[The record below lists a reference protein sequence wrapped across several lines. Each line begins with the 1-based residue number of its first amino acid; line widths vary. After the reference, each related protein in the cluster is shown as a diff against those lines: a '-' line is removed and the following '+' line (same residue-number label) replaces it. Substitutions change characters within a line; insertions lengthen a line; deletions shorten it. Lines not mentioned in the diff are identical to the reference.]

1 MRYYIQAENT
11 ANSQDMEINMKSI
24 ASKLKGDFVIIKLK
38 EASLRYTSTTT
49 VALGSVTFNISLNNV
64 RAVNVIN
71 DSEDLILTL
80 GAENKLEVATS
91 AKLAVYFIDNDNVEA
106 VIPRSYLEQIIT
118 LSFNVRLSNTTIAT
132 YSSKNVI
139 LEVRDLE

>member
-24 ASKLKGDFVIIKLK
+24 AGKLKGDFVIIKLK
-38 EASLRYTSTTT
+38 EASLRYTSTTST
-49 VALGSVTFNISLNNV
+49 ALGSATFNISLNNV

-91 AKLAVYFIDNDNVEA
+91 AKLAVYFVDNDNTEA

-139 LEVRDLE
+139 LEIRDLE